1 MHDKEKI
8 RIMSKMAVYDKR
20 GFDKDAKANQYFR
33 HDYIYKRNMSMRF
46 FLGFGCLIL
55 IFFYALHLLAIEDVD
70 IFTLDFGSEAL
81 TVLIF
86 ALAVMVAYSFIG
98 TIVFT
103 REFLRSQ
110 KRIAEYFSLMK
121 QLEERNI
128 AKEKQNAHSSSIYDD
143 FENDEEDFERYEP
156 YRPRGRDGAEY
167 RYRTTGDPE
176 FWEDDDKKDLK

>member
-8 RIMSKMAVYDKR
+8 IIMSKMAVYDKR
-20 GFDKDAKANQYFR
+20 GFDKDAKANHYFR

-55 IFFYALHLLAIEDVD
+55 LFFYALHVLAVEDAD

-81 TVLIF
+81 SVLIYI
-86 ALAVMVAYSFIG
+86 LVIMVVYSFIG

-103 REFLRSQ
+103 REYLHSQ
-110 KRIAEYFSLMK
+110 KRINEYFSLMK

-128 AKEKQNAHSSSIYDD
+128 AKEKQRAQSSGIYDD
-143 FENDEEDFERYEP
+143 FEDDDEDFQRYEP
-156 YRPRGRDGAEY
+156 YRPRNRETAEY
-167 RYRTTGDPE
+167 RYRTTGDAE
-176 FWEDDDKKDLK
+176 FWEDEKEKDLP